1 MGQKAIYRVIAQNEK
16 RAIESNAFNE
26 WSCSEIITEISVT
39 ICTKQAFAG
48 TCQII
53 EGGMWF
59 MTRLDFSWA
68 KDRRYWHIE
77 NGKVVIHKDAPKEVK
92 EGYEHYLKQLDAAI
106 KRNTL

>member
-1 MGQKAIYRVIAQNEK
+1 
-16 RAIESNAFNE
+16 
-26 WSCSEIITEISVT
+26 
-39 ICTKQAFAG
+39 
-48 TCQII
+48 
-53 EGGMWF
+53 